1 MILVFWMLS
10 FKPTFSLS
18 SLTFLKRLFRSS
30 SLSAI
35 AVASSAYLRLL
46 VFLPAVLI
54 PASIQG
60 SQVTRCTVLTGRGTS
75 ARDDVNRCKENTW
88 QSSTRFAD
96 LRNRLGKLGDKRT
109 LLAWHRT
116 TGKTTAEITL
126 NNERRKL
133 PSPDKIK
140 NKTRCLVPC
149 SAAGPA
155 SAVAK
160 ENEVSVQT
168 EAKAAL
174 FADDTIPYVEKL
186 WNSSVARIYC

>member
-1 MILVFWMLS
+1 M
-10 FKPTFSLS
+10 
-18 SLTFLKRLFRSS
+18 
-30 SLSAI
+30 
-35 AVASSAYLRLL
+35 
-46 VFLPAVLI
+46 
-54 PASIQG
+54 
-60 SQVTRCTVLTGRGTS
+60 
-75 ARDDVNRCKENTW
+75 
-88 QSSTRFAD
+88 
-96 LRNRLGKLGDKRT
+96 
-109 LLAWHRT
+109 
-116 TGKTTAEITL
+116 
-126 NNERRKL
+126 

-140 NKTRCLVPC
+140 NKTRCLVPR